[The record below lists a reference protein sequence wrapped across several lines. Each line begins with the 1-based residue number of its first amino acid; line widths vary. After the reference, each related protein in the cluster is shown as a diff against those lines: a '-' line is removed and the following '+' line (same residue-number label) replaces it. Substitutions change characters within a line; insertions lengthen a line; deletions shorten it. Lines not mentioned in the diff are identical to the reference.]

1 MDLVRGCDLLSRIR
15 ANELRVRNNMNFY
28 AAEVIC
34 AIEHLHKHLIVYRD
48 LKPEHVM
55 INSEGHIQ
63 LVDFGFAK
71 RFTRKDEQKNQ
82 MRTYTNCGTPDYI
95 APEVLRG
102 VGASFEADIWSL
114 GVLMCEIIS
123 G

>member
-1 MDLVRGCDLLSRIR
+1 MD
-15 ANELRVRNNMNFY
+15 FY

-34 AIEHLHKHLIVYRD
+34 ALEHLHKHRIIYRD

-55 INSEGHIQ
+55 INSQGHIQ

-71 RFTRKDEQKNQ
+71 QFTLNDIKRNV

-102 VGASFEADIWSL
+102 VGASYEADIWSL
-114 GVLMCEIIS
+114 GVLMCEILS